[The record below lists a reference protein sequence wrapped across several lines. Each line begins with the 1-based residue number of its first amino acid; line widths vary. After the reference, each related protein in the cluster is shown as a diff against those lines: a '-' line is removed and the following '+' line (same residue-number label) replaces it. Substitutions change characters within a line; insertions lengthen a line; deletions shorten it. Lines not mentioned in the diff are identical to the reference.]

1 MYRQDHAGHICRRL
15 KKLIALADMLAHHKS
30 ELICDLAEYYNI
42 LDYRRVPGRTLG
54 TLAVGLRAE
63 SRIGSIREGIK
74 ATPEVMV
81 LARIY
86 DILAQVFSD
95 EHEKPKSLYKT
106 FLIKQKEDKDTPAVF
121 RSGEDFK
128 AAWNKR

>member
-1 MYRQDHAGHICRRL
+1 
-15 KKLIALADMLAHHKS
+15 MLAHHKS
-30 ELICDLAEYYNI
+30 ELICDLAEYYSI

-74 ATPEVMV
+74 ASPETMV

-86 DILAQVFSD
+86 DILAQVFTN
-95 EHEKPKSLYKT
+95 EHETPKSLCKA
-106 FLIKQKEDKDTPAVF
+106 FLINQKDDKDTPVTF
-121 RSGEDFK
+121 KSVEDFK
-128 AAWNKR
+128 AAWNS